1 MRGTLSKLKG
11 EANNFRIT
19 VDDFNILL
27 SAIGTLSIQE
37 ISKNISNL
45 NNAINC
51 LDLVDIDRTPYPH
64 DSFPKTDYILGHK
77 SMHNT
82 N

>member
-27 SAIGTLSIQE
+27 SAIGTLSI
-37 ISKNISNL
+37 
-45 NNAINC
+45 
-51 LDLVDIDRTPYPH
+51 
-64 DSFPKTDYILGHK
+64 
-77 SMHNT
+77 
-82 N
+82 